1 MALTDVACRNAKAPE
16 RPLKLFDGQGL
27 YLLVQPTGSKLWRLK
42 YRFEGK
48 GKLLALGSY
57 PEVPLAGTFD
67 RTTRKRIEG
76 ARDRRAEARRALS
89 EGIDPSQQKKTQ
101 KLQRRFASD
110 NSFEAVGRAWW
121 KQWSVGRSEI
131 HRQQVLRRLESDV
144 FPSIGSIG
152 VAALTAQDLLGVAL
166 KIEARGADDIAKRA
180 YQTCG
185 QVLRYAVAH
194 GLVTRNPST
203 DIKPSDALKPS
214 RHKNYARL
222 DIKEVPELLLKIDA
236 YDGSVYT
243 RCALRLM
250 ALTFVRTSE
259 LIGATWQE
267 FDLDAKQW
275 RIPAERMKMKA
286 PHIVPLS
293 RQAIAVLEELDSLR
307 MGRNMLFPGERD
319 HSKSMS
325 NNTLL
330 YALYRMGY
338 HSRMTGHG
346 FRGIASTVLHEL
358 GHRHDLI
365 ELQLAHSERD
375 AISAAYNWATYI
387 PQRAEM
393 MQAWADHLDTLR
405 NGARAKP
412 TELRRL
418 QKRAKPKATIAGL

>member
-1 MALTDVACRNAKAPE
+1 MPLTDVACRNAKASDKPI
-16 RPLKLFDGQGL
+16 KLFDGQGL
-27 YLLVQPTGSKLWRLK
+27 YLLVQPSGSKLWRLK

-48 GKLLALGSY
+48 EKLLALGAY
-57 PEVPLAGTFD
+57 PEVPLAGAFD
-67 RTTRKRIEG
+67 KSSKKRVEG
-76 ARDRRAEARRALS
+76 ARERRADARRALS
-89 EGIDPSQQKKTQ
+89 EGIDPSAQKKA
-101 KLQRRFASD
+101 QRRQRRAAAD
-110 NSFEAVGRAWW
+110 NSFEAVARAWW
-121 KQWSVGRSEI
+121 KQWSVGRSEV
-131 HRQQVLRRLESDV
+131 HKQQVLRRFESDV
-144 FPSIGSIG
+144 FPVIGSIG
-152 VAALTAQDLLGVAL
+152 VAALTAQDVLAVAL
-166 KIEARGADDIAKRA
+166 KIEKRGADDIAKRA

-194 GLVTRNPST
+194 GLATRNPAA
-203 DIKPSDALKPS
+203 DIKPSDALKPA

-222 DIKEVPELLLKIDA
+222 DVREVPELLRKIDA

-259 LIGATWQE
+259 LIGASWDE
-267 FDLDAKQW
+267 FDLQSRQW
-275 RIPAERMKMKA
+275 RIPAERMKMKT

-293 RQAIAVLEELDSLR
+293 RQALSMLDELAAVR
-307 MGRNMLFPGERD
+307 MGRTMVFPGERD
-319 HSKSMS
+319 HSKPMS

-375 AISAAYNWATYI
+375 AISASYNWATYI
-387 PQRAEM
+387 PQRSEM
-393 MQAWADHLDTLR
+393 MQTWADHLDVLR
-405 NGARAKP
+405 AGV
-412 TELRRL
+412 
-418 QKRAKPKATIAGL
+418 KAVPFKAA